1 MQGEIAGRKRWFA
14 SFYRAGHFFL
24 NSFPSLKESESGVLP
39 QLLYTFITVA
49 HGLSEFFGGYIV
61 TPEV

>member
-24 NSFPSLKESESGVLP
+24 NSFPSLKESESGVLFSTA
-39 QLLYTFITVA
+39 YTFITVT
-49 HGLSEFFGGYIV
+49 HRLSEFFGGYII